1 MINFQRFTFNDFQV
15 NTYLLWDETKECLIV
30 DAACYSEEEQKSLSA
45 FINSNNLKPVKFVNT
60 HNHIDHILGN
70 PFVKKQYNIPLY
82 SHKAGDLFIRMAQ
95 SSGTIFGIQ
104 VKETVSPEHYV
115 EEGDILTFGNSE
127 LKIIYT
133 PGHADGSICLY
144 AAEEKTL
151 IAGDV
156 LFQGGIGRTD
166 LPTGNFDL
174 LDKNIREKLYAL
186 EDNVRVLP
194 GHGPE
199 TTIGEEKVSN
209 PFITHSSP

>member
-1 MINFQRFTFNDFQV
+1 MINFHRFTFNDFQV
-15 NTYLLWDETKECLIV
+15 NTYILWDETKECLII
-30 DAACYSEEEQKSLSA
+30 DAACYSEKEQKNLTS

-70 PFVKKQYNIPLY
+70 PFIKKQYNIPLY

-104 VKETVSPEHYV
+104 VKETVSPDHYLD
-115 EEGDILTFGNSE
+115 EGDILTFGNSE

-133 PGHADGSICLY
+133 PGHADGSICMY
-144 AAEEKTL
+144 ATEEKTL
-151 IAGDV
+151 ISGDV
-156 LFQGGIGRTD
+156 LFKEGIGRTD

-174 LDKNIREKLYAL
+174 LEKNIREKLYGL
-186 EDNVRVLP
+186 EDKVRVLP

-199 TTIGEEKVSN
+199 TTIGKEKTSN